1 MLKHGISSKIE
12 IGGEAFVV
20 RAARIE
26 DRLDAIAILDVT
38 LVRDGELPKP
48 ASLLSADATFSVG
61 SVDPGGAVRDF
72 QGIVTRAERRVDHD
86 GRPTLSVR
94 IQPKLFR
101 LTLRSDVRTF
111 QKKTAPDILK
121 EVIEGAGAGPVKM
134 QIVESHETR
143 DFVVQYRE
151 TDFDFM
157 TRLAAEAGIAFTFDH
172 QSGEVVLSDDP
183 AGIADAAEATV
194 KYIPEFGFD
203 QGFTSVGKLEMVHR
217 VTSDKAM
224 LRHYDPK
231 RPRFKLESSKE
242 GKDDGAHA
250 LEVYAYPGRTVDDA
264 GLERRTQVLLDA
276 LQSRRHVVTG
286 STTAW
291 ALAPGQRFQIE
302 EHPYAPLDQKLL
314 AVGTILDYRES
325 QSSFE
330 VDEGGISLV
339 FEAMPTDDCAYR
351 PARKPPAQHAPGV
364 QTAVTTGAPGQEID
378 VDADGCVTV
387 LYPWDR
393 VAKKDDTS
401 SVRMRTLQLGLGG
414 SMLLPRVGWEVLVQ
428 CNEADPDLP
437 LIVGRLYNAEK
448 PPPYPLPA
456 GKARSSIQTA
466 TTPGGGSTNELRTD
480 DSAGS
485 EEMFFNASKDMT
497 VMAKNNATETVGA
510 NATLTVSGNQDIDIT
525 NSLDTSIGASQS
537 LTVGGNQKAAI
548 ETFRVD
554 QAGGDHS
561 LDVGGNRDMK
571 IGGDHKLTV
580 AADETIDVGGM
591 KTDLVVGTSD
601 EQVAGNMSLDVSAV
615 RATLTVGSHKVTVGG
630 NHDESSGAAKVSLA
644 FGAIGSDVGG
654 NQDLKAAAAGVHL
667 VTGDRS
673 ESAGSMYTEVAVGAH
688 IVKADNIVFTAD
700 AAITLVMGA
709 SILSITPASVAILGI
724 SVKLDGDVADEAAL
738 VLDN

>member
-12 IGGEAFVV
+12 VGGEAFVV

-26 DRLDAIAILDVT
+26 DRLDAIATLEVT
-38 LVRDGELPKP
+38 LVRDGDLPKP

-61 SVDPGGAVRDF
+61 SVDSAGAVHEF
-72 QGIVTRAERRVDHD
+72 QGIVTRAERRLDAE
-86 GRPTLSVR
+86 GRPTLWAR

-101 LTLRSDVRTF
+101 LTLRNDVRTF

-121 EVIEGAGAGPVKM
+121 EVIEGAGAGPVRM
-134 QIVESHETR
+134 QIVETHEKR
-143 DFVVQYRE
+143 DFVIQYRE
-151 TDFDFM
+151 TDFDFLA
-157 TRLAAEAGIAFTFDH
+157 RLASEAGIAFTFDH
-172 QSGEVVLSDDP
+172 TSGEVVLSDDP
-183 AGIADAAEATV
+183 SGVGDAAETSV
-194 KYIPEFGFD
+194 KFVPEFGFD
-203 QGFTSVGKLEMVHR
+203 QAFSAVGKVAMVHR

-224 LRHYDPK
+224 LRHYDPA
-231 RPRFKLESSKE
+231 RPRFKLEATKE
-242 GKDDGAHA
+242 GKDDGEHA

-264 GLERRTQVLLDA
+264 GLARRTQVLLDT
-276 LQSRRHVVTG
+276 LQARRHVVTG
-286 STTAW
+286 TTTAW
-291 ALAPGQRFQIE
+291 ALAPGQRFTIE
-302 EHPYAPLDQKLL
+302 EHPYEPLDQKLL
-314 AVGTILDYRES
+314 AVAITLDYRES

-330 VDEGGISLV
+330 NVEGSLTLS
-339 FEAMPTDDCAYR
+339 FEAMPTKTGAYR
-351 PARKPPAQHAPGV
+351 PPRRPPAQRAPGA
-364 QTAVTTGAPGQEID
+364 QTAVTTGASGQEID

-393 VAKKDDTS
+393 LGKEDDTS

-437 LIVGRLYNAEK
+437 LVVGRLYNTEK
-448 PPPYPLPA
+448 PPPYALPA

-497 VMAKNNATETVGA
+497 VMAKNNTTETVGA
-510 NATLTVSGNQDIDIT
+510 NATLTVSGNQEIDIT
-525 NSLDTSIGASQS
+525 NSLDTSIGANQS
-537 LTVGGNQKAAI
+537 VTVGGNQKSSI
-548 ETFRVD
+548 ETLRVD
-554 QAGGDHS
+554 KAAGDHS

-580 AADETIDVGGM
+580 GADETIDVGGM

-601 EQVAGNMSLDVSAV
+601 EQIAGNMSLDVGAARV
-615 RATLTVGSHKVTVGG
+615 TLTAGDHKVTVGG
-630 NHDESSGAAKVSLA
+630 NHTESSGAIKLSLA
-644 FGAIGSDVGG
+644 LGAIGSDVGG
-654 NQDLKAAAAGVHL
+654 NQDLKAAGAGVQI
-667 VTGDRS
+667 VTGDRA
-673 ESAGSMYTEVAVGAH
+673 ETAGGMYTEVAVGAH

-709 SILSITPASVAILGI
+709 SILSITPASVAILGV
-724 SVKLDGDVADEAAL
+724 SVKLDGDVADTAAL